1 MICVCWLHQA
11 NKNCIEQKKRNASLF
26 QKNLLS
32 KKELRETE
40 IIDAKDLDV
49 LVPFFYL
56 KFERMTENKTNPQR
70 SGLLFQA

>member
-1 MICVCWLHQA
+1 MTCVGWLHQA

-26 QKNLLS
+26 KKFSLS
-32 KKELRETE
+32 KKELRETKS
-40 IIDAKDLDV
+40 IDAKDLDV
-49 LVPFFYL
+49 LVSFFYL